1 MKAEHAEAQWLTE
14 ASRFSLSELVELSGS
29 TVDELR
35 ELVEYGAITPVN
47 PESSDW
53 LFPGQCL
60 PTIRVACRL
69 RVSFDL
75 EPHGVALVI
84 SLLDRIHDLEAQM
97 GDLRAQLPHRER

>member
-1 MKAEHAEAQWLTE
+1 VKTEHAEAQWLTE
-14 ASRFSLSELVELSGS
+14 ESQFSLSELVELSGS
-29 TVDELR
+29 SAEELR
-35 ELVEYGAITPVN
+35 ELVEFGAITPVN

-84 SLLDRIHDLEAQM
+84 SLLERINDLEAQM
-97 GDLRAQLPHRER
+97 GSLRAQLPRRAP